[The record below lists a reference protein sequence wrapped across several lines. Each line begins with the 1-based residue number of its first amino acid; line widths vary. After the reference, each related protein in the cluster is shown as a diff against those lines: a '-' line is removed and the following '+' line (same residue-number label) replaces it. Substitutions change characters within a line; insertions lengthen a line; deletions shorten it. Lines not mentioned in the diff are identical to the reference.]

1 MQSSL
6 DQRERERLEEQIEE
20 LRSIKKVEQQR
31 RMECEQSLRE
41 VETAILEEL
50 KDKDDLER
58 RVHHLESQKKNLEG
72 KVAKLLRVP
81 PMVSSKHTGSG

>member
-1 MQSSL
+1 M
-6 DQRERERLEEQIEE
+6 
-20 LRSIKKVEQQR
+20 
-31 RMECEQSLRE
+31 
-41 VETAILEEL
+41 ETAILEEL